1 MRHARALVPYAV
13 ASLLLVVVTVAVL
26 GTSVRDSLVIG
37 GRDLTSAS
45 PRPSPSRAVA
55 ELSRSGHL
63 AYWRAD
69 PGATDGQLLVSN
81 LDGTQRRAIAR
92 IDNLTRLSLV
102 RWVPDGNA
110 VSWVESGQQLVITR
124 LDGLRLEIP
133 PVPEMRS
140 SGSRIADVHWSPD
153 GKALAATVQR
163 GDGKTDVW
171 VASADA
177 LQWSRATTLEDVF
190 ASDWL
195 TPEQLL
201 VYTNGG
207 VIAAL
212 RLDRPDALRP
222 LTGLAA
228 TSPIVGPDGRI
239 HFLAGRVVPG
249 PRDPSV
255 PFPSA
260 TSASAYSVTVDG
272 DGLRKE
278 VDASQDDVRLDAA
291 LGGGRYLVHSGTSP
305 LQMILGLDGLTS
317 LAVTTVTTPPAD
329 NVLVQRAVISGD
341 GKALYGFAPSR
352 IVRFEVVTGRT
363 PPLSTNPTVVIDSA
377 SAADVW
383 LPRSVTLAAG
393 APASAVAKPAAR
405 YAFWLGGN
413 VWTMGPEGMASLLR
427 PGPSTRAVGRSQGTP
442 PVWSPRGDRVLFLD
456 VAGPAIPGA
465 NSGTLVAYTAS
476 LDGTVRAIPGAR
488 AAAIGTAWSP
498 DGASFAVVVDR
509 KGVDGLTA
517 LAELEARFFGLD
529 GTQIRSPIAAR
540 EVAWTRSGIVVLSND
555 SIDLVGDAGERR
567 RIVSL
572 AALLAAPRAAPLPT
586 PSNAP
591 PTAAPTGATG
601 TLASISASPD
611 GTYLGVRF
619 TVTAPT
625 TRSFFVTIRVADGAA
640 LELLPPPVGPGL
652 GGGLGDLS
660 WSPAAALVGMT
671 TSFQPQTAE
680 IRDVA
685 AKTIVARQEG
695 RFAGWAPDGASF
707 YIARPDG
714 LFAYR
719 LTGGEGV
726 RISAIGVPVSAT
738 KVG

>member
-37 GRDLTSAS
+37 GRDLTGAS

-55 ELSRSGHL
+55 ELSRSGRL

-110 VSWVESGQQLVITR
+110 VSWVESGQQLMIMR

-195 TPEQLL
+195 SPEQLL

-363 PPLSTNPTVVIDSA
+363 PPLSTSPTVVIDSA

-413 VWTMGPEGMASLLR
+413 VWTMGPEGMAACSGR
-427 PGPSTRAVGRSQGTP
+427 GRARGPSGARRARRRYGRRAAIACSSSTWPAPPSPAPTRGRSWRTRPRSTGPSARSPGPVRPRSARRGRPTEPRSRSSWIGRAWMDSRRWPSSRRGSSVST
-442 PVWSPRGDRVLFLD
+442 
-456 VAGPAIPGA
+456 
-465 NSGTLVAYTAS
+465 
-476 LDGTVRAIPGAR
+476 AR
-488 AAAIGTAWSP
+488 
-498 DGASFAVVVDR
+498 
-509 KGVDGLTA
+509 
-517 LAELEARFFGLD
+517 
-529 GTQIRSPIAAR
+529 
-540 EVAWTRSGIVVLSND
+540 RSG
-555 SIDLVGDAGERR
+555 RR
-567 RIVSL
+567 
-572 AALLAAPRAAPLPT
+572 
-586 PSNAP
+586 
-591 PTAAPTGATG
+591 
-601 TLASISASPD
+601 
-611 GTYLGVRF
+611 
-619 TVTAPT
+619 
-625 TRSFFVTIRVADGAA
+625 
-640 LELLPPPVGPGL
+640 
-652 GGGLGDLS
+652 
-660 WSPAAALVGMT
+660 
-671 TSFQPQTAE
+671 
-680 IRDVA
+680 
-685 AKTIVARQEG
+685 
-695 RFAGWAPDGASF
+695 
-707 YIARPDG
+707 
-714 LFAYR
+714 
-719 LTGGEGV
+719 
-726 RISAIGVPVSAT
+726 
-738 KVG
+738 